1 MATIIRQAYI
11 DKIEKYLGKE
21 TIIVLVGQRRVG
33 KSYMMKTVRDQK
45 ASNPDNNIIYIDK
58 EKREFDSIRNYQ
70 DLNQYIDEHF
80 VASKHNY
87 ILIDEIQDITEFE
100 RSIRSFRTEPNTDII
115 ITGSNAK
122 MLSNELSTLIGGRY
136 KEIYIQSLSYK
147 EFLVFHQLPDNDDS
161 LAKYI
166 QYGGLPGLA
175 KIGLEEDDAREYQM
189 DIFHTVLL
197 KNVIMRNRIRNV
209 PFLENLVRFLADN
222 TGKLIS
228 ANSIAKYM
236 KSQGESITS
245 TVIINYISFLCEAY
259 ILHKVNRF
267 DIHGKRIFETNDKFY
282 FEDNGIRNALAG
294 GTREGD
300 IEKVIENIIYQHL
313 IRLGYQ
319 VYVGQLQAGEIDFVC
334 TKPDGQRIYVQASYI
349 IADMATREREFGNLR
364 AINDNYPK
372 YVISMTPLLTRNDD
386 NGITHLHLRKFLK
399 EGLSGTRCK
408 STKFQTDMQ
417 IILRKRP
424 SLPLLKQIKKK
435 RAYLVR
441 ANTETF
447 ANFANEK

>member
-87 ILIDEIQDITEFE
+87 ILIDEIQDIKEFE

-136 KEIYIQSLSYK
+136 KEIYIQSLSYE

-197 KNVIMRNRIRNV
+197 KDVIMRNRIRNV

-399 EGLSGTRCK
+399 EG
-408 STKFQTDMQ
+408 
-417 IILRKRP
+417 
-424 SLPLLKQIKKK
+424 
-435 RAYLVR
+435 V
-441 ANTETF
+441 
-447 ANFANEK
+447 

>member
-80 VASKHNY
+80 VTSKHNY

-136 KEIYIQSLSYK
+136 KEIYIQSLSYE

-197 KNVIMRNRIRNV
+197 KDVIMRNQIRNV

-267 DIHGKRIFETNDKFY
+267 DIYGKRIFETNDKFY

-300 IEKVIENIIYQHL
+300 IEKVIENIIYHHL

-399 EGLSGTRCK
+399 EGL
-408 STKFQTDMQ
+408 
-417 IILRKRP
+417 
-424 SLPLLKQIKKK
+424 
-435 RAYLVR
+435 
-441 ANTETF
+441 
-447 ANFANEK
+447 

>member
-21 TIIVLVGQRRVG
+21 TVIVLVGQRRVG

-45 ASNPDNNIIYIDK
+45 ASNPVNNIIYIDK

-136 KEIYIQSLSYK
+136 KEIYIQSLSYE

-197 KNVIMRNRIRNV
+197 KDVIMRNRIRNV

-300 IEKVIENIIYQHL
+300 IEKVIENIIYHHL

-372 YVISMTPLLTRNDD
+372 YVISMTPLLTHNDD

-399 EGLSGTRCK
+399 EG
-408 STKFQTDMQ
+408 F
-417 IILRKRP
+417 
-424 SLPLLKQIKKK
+424 
-435 RAYLVR
+435 
-441 ANTETF
+441 
-447 ANFANEK
+447 

>member
-45 ASNPDNNIIYIDK
+45 VSNPDNNIIYIDK

-100 RSIRSFRTEPNTDII
+100 RSIQSFRTEPNTDII

-136 KEIYIQSLSYK
+136 KEIYIQSLSYE

-197 KNVIMRNRIRNV
+197 KDVIMRNRIRNV

-267 DIHGKRIFETNDKFY
+267 DIHGKRILETNDKFY

-364 AINDNYPK
+364 TINDNYPK

-399 EGLSGTRCK
+399 EG
-408 STKFQTDMQ
+408 F
-417 IILRKRP
+417 
-424 SLPLLKQIKKK
+424 
-435 RAYLVR
+435 
-441 ANTETF
+441 
-447 ANFANEK
+447 

>member
-136 KEIYIQSLSYK
+136 KEIYIQSLSYE

-197 KNVIMRNRIRNV
+197 KDVIMRNRIRNV

-259 ILHKVNRF
+259 FLHKVNRF

-399 EGLSGTRCK
+399 EG
-408 STKFQTDMQ
+408 F
-417 IILRKRP
+417 
-424 SLPLLKQIKKK
+424 
-435 RAYLVR
+435 
-441 ANTETF
+441 
-447 ANFANEK
+447 

>member
-33 KSYMMKTVRDQK
+33 KSYMMKIVRDQK
-45 ASNPDNNIIYIDK
+45 ASNPVNNIIYIDK

-136 KEIYIQSLSYK
+136 KEIYIQSLSYE

-259 ILHKVNRF
+259 ILHKMNRF
-267 DIHGKRIFETNDKFY
+267 DIHGKRIFKTNDKFY

-399 EGLSGTRCK
+399 EG
-408 STKFQTDMQ
+408 F
-417 IILRKRP
+417 
-424 SLPLLKQIKKK
+424 
-435 RAYLVR
+435 
-441 ANTETF
+441 
-447 ANFANEK
+447 

>member
-33 KSYMMKTVRDQK
+33 KSYIMKTVRDQK

-136 KEIYIQSLSYK
+136 KEIYIQSLSYE

-189 DIFHTVLL
+189 DIFHMVLL
-197 KNVIMRNRIRNV
+197 TEVIMRNRIRNV
-209 PFLENLVRFLADN
+209 PFLEKLVRFLADN

-294 GTREGD
+294 GTREGN

-399 EGLSGTRCK
+399 EG
-408 STKFQTDMQ
+408 F
-417 IILRKRP
+417 
-424 SLPLLKQIKKK
+424 
-435 RAYLVR
+435 
-441 ANTETF
+441 
-447 ANFANEK
+447 

>member
-136 KEIYIQSLSYK
+136 KEIYIQSLSYE

-197 KNVIMRNRIRNV
+197 KDVIMRNQIRNV

-259 ILHKVNRF
+259 FLHKVNRF
-267 DIHGKRIFETNDKFY
+267 DIHSKRIFETNDKFY

-399 EGLSGTRCK
+399 EG
-408 STKFQTDMQ
+408 F
-417 IILRKRP
+417 
-424 SLPLLKQIKKK
+424 
-435 RAYLVR
+435 
-441 ANTETF
+441 
-447 ANFANEK
+447 

>member
-1 MATIIRQAYI
+1 MVTIIRQAYI

-136 KEIYIQSLSYK
+136 KEIYIQSLSYE

-197 KNVIMRNRIRNV
+197 KDVIMRNRIRNV

-349 IADMATREREFGNLR
+349 IADMATRERVFGNLR

-399 EGLSGTRCK
+399 EG
-408 STKFQTDMQ
+408 F
-417 IILRKRP
+417 
-424 SLPLLKQIKKK
+424 
-435 RAYLVR
+435 
-441 ANTETF
+441 
-447 ANFANEK
+447 